1 MESAI
6 KMAGTKITFEANGSQ
21 FKVNGSSV
29 TLQLSADLLTHKI
42 NLNQLRNIA
51 FDKNGISV
59 TLETHQQ
66 DLLEKDDK

>member
-1 MESAI
+1 MT
-6 KMAGTKITFEANGSQ
+6 GTKITFDASGSQ
-21 FKVNGSSV
+21 FKVNGNCV
-29 TLQLSADLLTHKI
+29 TLQLTADILTRDI